1 MIPPGSRYEQAES
14 NFTLSHLY
22 SERGFPLLAGEIGMT
37 NLRIRTALREA
48 SYMMTTQPEVAGTT
62 MVYYA
67 KETETFQFLGFK
79 FLDDPKRWHEVA
91 NLNQQV
97 WYPLDLKPGQIMR
110 APIS

>member
-1 MIPPGSRYEQAES
+1 MIPAGSRYEQAER
-14 NFTLSHLY
+14 NFTLAHMY
-22 SERGFPLLAGEIGMT
+22 SERGLPLLAGELGMT
-37 NLRIRTALREA
+37 NLRVRTALREA
-48 SYMMTTQPEVAGTT
+48 LFRMTTQPDVAGTT

-67 KETETFQFLGFK
+67 KETETMQFLGFK

-91 NLNQQV
+91 DLNMQV